1 MPNSATRPFD
11 KNKDLKVDDLAKTG
25 GNAFVSCGE
34 GGSSSRF
41 NPYFTASYCGDGVE
55 ARSWLPA
62 LVRVAIVG
70 DSKVAEVEAFAFGS
84 G

>member
-1 MPNSATRPFD
+1 M
-11 KNKDLKVDDLAKTG
+11 DDLAKTG

-41 NPYFTASYCGDGVE
+41 NPYFTASYCEDGVE
-55 ARSWLPA
+55 ARSWLPVLA
-62 LVRVAIVG
+62 CIVTVVLIG